1 MAGLAFAFHGPAPAR
16 LHIAWPVSSGVRAL
30 LRNPRYR
37 WVPPPPSPSARG
49 VLRGG
54 RYVAPFVPFPGFLP
68 PQNVRAGLSGS
79 PWRAAAPA
87 APLIAVGWGA
97 ALTATTP
104 LVTRT
109 RAAAPHVL
117 MTRIPWGNAQRGGLM
132 ARLPWGTAP
141 VLPVDR
147 RAVWRHCPSTGRSG
161 ASVWRAGETRAL
173 DLRSRFVLAGIRTG
187 ALRSGWRDAE
197 RLARERI
204 TPYARALEVG
214 RLVRIP
220 WGSALTRGGLSRP
233 WPVWPPLPPIPPRQ
247 SLRFHF
253 HGPAFAPLRFH
264 FGRAPAWV
272 IPTRRAYRVLHEIEI
287 VRLPDRAVL
296 PARGLTL
303 HSAWDEWSWSVSLQL
318 LPPALELLRPI
329 VYEAVMIEVTV
340 DGYPWQFRLD
350 QVSGSSQ
357 FAQISGQTQGRGRA
371 ALLGPEVALPVNG
384 YETAAKTARQLAE
397 QELTGTN
404 WQLDWPEDVPDWLVP
419 AGTLSYTQKTPIEV
433 ISQIVA
439 TAGGRILADATLDW
453 IQIAPRYP
461 VPIWDWW
468 ETEPDILLPR
478 SILTTLG
485 WKPRL
490 GQPWDAVYLGDGAS
504 VLAKVK
510 RTGLPGVSLPD
521 SPTIEPLLCHLDAC
535 RARGIAVL
543 SDAAAGVDFTLTLPL
558 SSAGGISPL
567 RAVGEL
573 VRFEEG
579 GAYWIGLITAVSVQV
594 GFGTVAQ
601 TLEVRAVEMP
611 T

>member
-1 MAGLAFAFHGPAPAR
+1 MAGRSFAFAGNAPAR
-16 LHIAWPVSSGVRAL
+16 LHFAWPVASSQAR

-37 WVPPPPSPSARG
+37 WVPPPPPPTAQG

-54 RYVAPFVPFPGFLP
+54 RYVVPFTPFPGFLP
-68 PQNVRAGLSGS
+68 PQNVRAGLAGS
-79 PWRAAAPA
+79 AWRAAAA
-87 APLIAVGWGA
+87 TAPLITVGWRA
-97 ALTATTP
+97 SLTATVP
-104 LVTRT
+104 LAAPT
-109 RAAAPHVL
+109 RAALPQVL
-117 MTRIPWGNAQRGGLM
+117 TARIPWGNAQRGGRM
-132 ARLPWGTAP
+132 ARLVWDTTPPFGA
-141 VLPVDR
+141 DR
-147 RAVWRHCPSTGRSG
+147 TLLWRRCPSAGMSG
-161 ASVWRAGETRAL
+161 ASVWRGSEHRAL
-173 DLRSRFVLAGIRTG
+173 DLRFRFVRAWVRTG
-187 ALRSGWRDAE
+187 ALRSGWREAE
-197 RLARERI
+197 RRFSTCLL
-204 TPYARALEVG
+204 PYARALEQG
-214 RLVRIP
+214 LLVRVP
-220 WGSALTRGGLSRP
+220 WGSAQTRSGLSWP

-247 SLRFHF
+247 GLRFHF
-253 HGPAFAPLRFH
+253 HGPVATPLHFA

-272 IPTRRAYRVLHEIEI
+272 IPIRRVYRVLHEIEI

-296 PARGLTL
+296 PVRSLTL

-318 LPPALELLRPI
+318 LSPALELLRPI
-329 VYEAVMIEVTV
+329 VYEAVTIEVTV
-340 DGYPWQFRLD
+340 NGYSWQFRLD
-350 QVSGSSQ
+350 QVSGSAQ

-404 WQLDWPEDVPDWLVP
+404 WQLAWPEDFPDWLVP
-419 AGTLSYTQKTPIEV
+419 EETFSYIQKTPIEV

-461 VPIWDWW
+461 VPVWEWW
-468 ETEPDILLPR
+468 ETEPDLILPR
-478 SILTTLG
+478 AILTTLG

-510 RTGLPGVSLPD
+510 RTGLPGASPPD

-535 RARGIAVL
+535 RARGMAIL
-543 SDAAAGVDFTLTLPL
+543 SDAAAGVDFALTLPL

-567 RAVGEL
+567 RSVGEL
-573 VRFEEG
+573 VRFEDG
-579 GAYWIGLITAVSVQV
+579 GTFWIGLITAVSVQV